1 MGIHDR
7 DYNRDGF
14 GIGGGPT
21 GGSGGGTG
29 MVFRNPGWTLTTWLI
44 VINVVIHFIA
54 VIVLPQL
61 YAIGHLSVFTG
72 FQRLEVWR
80 LVTFQFLHDPN
91 SIWHLAFNMFG
102 LWVFGP
108 FVEDYLGRKKYLAFY
123 LMCGLSGGL
132 LFVILS
138 LLGHSG
144 VDLPGVLHSDLRTSL
159 VGASAGVFGVIVA
172 CAYIS
177 PNTVIHLLFPPI
189 PLKMKYLA
197 YGYVGFA
204 LFNLLTGSS
213 NAGGEAAHVGGAVA
227 GFYFIRNSKL
237 LADFFD
243 VMNDSRK
250 KPAKPVPKRRNTYN
264 KGVPAQSEI
273 DRILDKVNASGLA
286 SLTEKEKKT
295 LAKASKGDD

>member
-7 DYNRDGF
+7 DYNRESY
-14 GIGGGPT
+14 GIGGPT
-21 GGSGGGTG
+21 SGSGSGG
-29 MVFRNPGWTLTTWLI
+29 MLFRSPGWTVTTWLI
-44 VINVVIHFIA
+44 VINVAMHLLA
-54 VIVLPQL
+54 VVVLPNVL
-61 YAIGHLSVFTG
+61 YNLGHLSVFTG

-80 LVTFQFLHDPN
+80 LLTFQFLHDPN

-123 LMCGLSGGL
+123 LMCGLCGGV
-132 LFVILS
+132 LFIILS
-138 LLGHSG
+138 ILGHLG
-144 VDLPGVLHSDLRTSL
+144 VNLPGVLHSDLRTPL
-159 VGASAGVFGVIVA
+159 IGASAGVFGVIVA

-177 PNTVIHLLFPPI
+177 PNTIIQLLFPPI

-197 YGYVGFA
+197 YGYVGLA

-213 NAGGEAAHVGGAVA
+213 NAGGEAAHIGGAIA

-250 KPAKPVPKRRNTYN
+250 PKQKPKPKRKN
-264 KGVPAQSEI
+264 KYDRGRPSQEEI

-286 SLTEKEKKT
+286 SLTEREKRT
-295 LAKASKGDD
+295 LAQASKDDD